1 MYVKYQCTMYTSQFP
16 PQETTDLSATFTL
29 ARASQ
34 NTAPLTHSTPLSS
47 KLFPKE
53 EGNSPPTHRPP
64 TGKKRLGLSDMGVE
78 STRPTTQQSPN
89 GNRSTALIQDLRDM
103 VPPSRGPLPPPIPPP
118 GSNFARRHKSLP
130 NGVANR
136 ELPTRSGLRKGTEFG
151 NGSPR
156 LSPIGSTT
164 AVNRGPPV
172 LDPLQR
178 PQQVPTLRADLSE
191 SWPRSRAGVHG
202 GGDHSRKASE
212 RIAVDSL
219 KTMGGGRV

>member
-1 MYVKYQCTMYTSQFP
+1 MYISPFP

-29 ARASQ
+29 AKPSQ
-34 NTAPLTHSTPLSS
+34 TTTPLTHSRPSSS

-53 EGNSPPTHRPP
+53 DGNSPPTHRPP

-78 STRPTTQQSPN
+78 SARPTAQQSPN

-103 VPPSRGPLPPPIPPP
+103 VPSSRGPLPPPIPPP

-136 ELPTRSGLRKGTEFG
+136 DLPTRSGLRKCTEFG

-164 AVNRGPPV
+164 TFNRGPPV
-172 LDPLQR
+172 LDSLQR

-191 SWPRSRAGVHG
+191 SWPRSRAGVRG
-202 GGDHSRKASE
+202 VGDHSRKASE
-212 RIAVDSL
+212 RIPVDSL
-219 KTMGGGRV
+219 KAIGGGI